1 METVREY
8 ELKAF
13 LSYVISV
20 LERLGI
26 PYGA

>member
-20 LERLGI
+20 LERLSI